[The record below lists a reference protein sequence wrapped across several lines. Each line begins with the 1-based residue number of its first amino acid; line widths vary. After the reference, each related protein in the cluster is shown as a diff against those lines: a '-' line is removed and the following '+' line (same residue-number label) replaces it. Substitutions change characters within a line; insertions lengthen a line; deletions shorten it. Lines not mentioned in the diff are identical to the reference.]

1 MLRGESCG
9 GSPVVLR
16 SGSDAA
22 SCRCL
27 ASTSAALLPSLLRP
41 GRSGSCGVMDA
52 SDAMLLEVNGM
63 TPCALDVA
71 APSGGDASPVARG
84 AAAGGCGG
92 STDGE
97 GDTRC
102 SAAAALIFGGV
113 DRACERPAWN
123 SAFLSAFLST
133 GSDASLASIA
143 GRVRDQGNL
152 KKVRGSAS
160 CTQEKFDRHSQ
171 DCRGLLARD

>member
-41 GRSGSCGVMDA
+41 GRSGSCGVMEA
-52 SDAMLLEVNGM
+52 SDATLLEVRGM
-63 TPCALDVA
+63 TPCARDMA

-84 AAAGGCGG
+84 AGAGGCGG
-92 STDGE
+92 RNDGE

-113 DRACERPAWN
+113 DRACKRLAWS
-123 SAFLSAFLST
+123 SALLSAFLST

-143 GRVRDQGNL
+143 PGFV
-152 KKVRGSAS
+152 AS
-160 CTQEKFDRHSQ
+160 CKQERLTLNYLRWVEGFVETR
-171 DCRGLLARD
+171 RGLSRVC